1 MGLANATLH
10 PLCQIKEE
18 GFTHGEA
25 ETLDEKQQKSL
36 PLDFSTGP
44 DKVICLCWPLSWDK
58 AWKFFPG
65 TVFLV
70 SRYLEDFS
78 PSVFYS
84 LPVDQIIQIN
94 TCLFLDFLLFFHT
107 SGLYPQKAMSVW
119 QNKAGKGMVALRVK
133 WHGGNIQQSLK
144 QTSLKQTSLTNPMA
158 WDKTSLALCPGTC
171 LQGTRWLGQNHSSKS
186 TNRLSGAR
194 REVGKT
200 QCHDPLGHT
209 QEDRHGHHLG
219 WAPWQWHHLGWL

>member
-107 SGLYPQKAMSVW
+107 SGLYPQKAMSV
-119 QNKAGKGMVALRVK
+119 
-133 WHGGNIQQSLK
+133 
-144 QTSLKQTSLTNPMA
+144 
-158 WDKTSLALCPGTC
+158 
-171 LQGTRWLGQNHSSKS
+171 
-186 TNRLSGAR
+186 
-194 REVGKT
+194 
-200 QCHDPLGHT
+200 
-209 QEDRHGHHLG
+209 
-219 WAPWQWHHLGWL
+219 